1 MPCGVDLWPCGVDF
15 GPRGVDVAFKLCA
28 LEITYAKH
36 GFQINCRCHLALN
49 LVRRCPLVAVGS
61 HAAKEEDSE
70 EAMREKAMYEAEEKD
85 NRGPDA

>member
-1 MPCGVDLWPCGVDF
+1 MASIGVDLGPCAVDLGPRGVDLGPCGVDF

-49 LVRRCPLVAVGS
+49 LVKALSSCCGWVTCRQRR
-61 HAAKEEDSE
+61 
-70 EAMREKAMYEAEEKD
+70 R
-85 NRGPDA
+85 